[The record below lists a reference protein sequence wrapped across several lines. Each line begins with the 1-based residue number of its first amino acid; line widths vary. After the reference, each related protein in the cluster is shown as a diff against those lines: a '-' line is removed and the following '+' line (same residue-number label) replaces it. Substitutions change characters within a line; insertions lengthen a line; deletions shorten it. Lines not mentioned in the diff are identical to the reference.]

1 MLTGADYAGH
11 YPTTRRRIVAFFF
24 RKRCMA
30 GSEQQ
35 FITKTILQDVLESIG
50 EIGYGTIIFKVQ
62 NAAIAE
68 MEITEKFRFKN
79 TDIMEKG
86 GGI

>member
-1 MLTGADYAGH
+1 
-11 YPTTRRRIVAFFF
+11 
-24 RKRCMA
+24 MA
-30 GSEQQ
+30 GREQQ
-35 FITKTILQDVLESIG
+35 FINETILQDVPQSIG
-50 EIGYGTIIFKVQ
+50 DIAYGTIILKVHNQ
-62 NAAIAE
+62 AIAE

>member
-1 MLTGADYAGH
+1 
-11 YPTTRRRIVAFFF
+11 
-24 RKRCMA
+24 MA
-30 GSEQQ
+30 GRDQQ
-35 FITKTILQDVLESIG
+35 FINETILQDVLQSIA
-50 EIGYGTIIFKVQ
+50 EIGYGTITLKVH